1 MNIYLLRHGETDWNL
16 EGRFQ
21 GRMDIP
27 MNDNGGAQIQ
37 RSMDALAALS
47 PDVEVILTSPLSRAR
62 KSAESAADK
71 LGICRDEIVIA
82 PDFIERAFGEAEG
95 TVTTQMWD
103 EQVIASF
110 AGSEKKDE
118 VCDRAQQALF
128 AAAEQYTGKN
138 ILIAAHGAILKAV
151 IAAVLGRQEVYENRR
166 MKLESGC
173 IHLLQYNDGLWS
185 AWKLDQTEG
194 IFREL

>member
-1 MNIYLLRHGETDWNL
+1 MNIYLLRHGETDWNI

-27 MNDNGGAQIQ
+27 MNDNGVAQIQ
-37 RSMDALAALS
+37 RAMEALAALS
-47 PDVEVILTSPLSRAR
+47 PDVDVILTSPLSRAK
-62 KSAESAADK
+62 KSAEIAADK
-71 LGICRDEIVIA
+71 LGIPREEIVLA

-95 TVTTQMWD
+95 TVTTRMWD

-110 AGSEKKDE
+110 AGSEKKEE

-128 AAAEQYTGKN
+128 AAAEQYAGHN

-151 IAAVLGRQEVYENRR
+151 IAAVLGQQEVYENRK

-173 IHLLQYNDGLWS
+173 IHLLQYEDGIWS
-185 AWKLDQTEG
+185 AWKLDQKEG
-194 IFREL
+194 IFRKL

>member
-27 MNDNGGAQIQ
+27 MNDTGIAQI
-37 RSMDALAALS
+37 RHSVEVLAALS
-47 PDVEVILTSPLSRAR
+47 PDVDVILTSPLSRAQ
-62 KSAESAADK
+62 KSAEIAADR
-71 LGICRDEIVIA
+71 LGIPREEIVIA

-110 AGSEKKDE
+110 SGAEKRDE

-128 AAAEQYTGKN
+128 AAAEQYAGRN

-151 IAAVLGRQEVYENRR
+151 IAAVSGRQEVYEHRK

-173 IHLLQYNDGLWS
+173 IHLLQYNAGLWS
-185 AWKLDQTEG
+185 AWKLDLKEG

>member
-1 MNIYLLRHGETDWNL
+1 MNIYLLRHGETDWNI

-27 MNDNGGAQIQ
+27 MNDNGIAQIR
-37 RSMDALAALS
+37 RSMEALAAVS
-47 PDVEVILTSPLSRAR
+47 PEVDVILCSPLSRAR
-62 KSAESAADK
+62 QSAEIAADS
-71 LGICRDEIVIA
+71 LGISRQDIVIA
-82 PDFIERAFGEAEG
+82 PAFIERAFGEAEG

-110 AGSEKKDE
+110 AGSEKTEE
-118 VCDRAQQALF
+118 VCDRARQALF
-128 AAAEQYTGKN
+128 AAAEQYAGRN

-151 IAAVLGRQEVYENRR
+151 LAAVLGQKEVYECRK

-173 IHLLQYNDGLWS
+173 IHLLQYEDGIWS
-185 AWKLDQTEG
+185 ARKLDQQAG